1 MAAASHVY
9 SFFGHGSE
17 ILEDTEND
25 GRVLPKEIDLPAGYT
40 LVLTEECGVYGTLP
54 PHIYRVMSNPLYL
67 PYFQNPSENLELLS
81 KILKKNLQVYV
92 GPTKIPNFLFTFYN
106 ADASDEN
113 DELFISGVHELPLKP
128 IVFESEE
135 GPPGSS
141 ILLPQKKVSYNEI
154 APFFQNA
161 ALPTFKRFRKI
172 VKGIVEE
179 GEGETYDSWADL
191 YKAQKERELKY
202 LPTSLLKEN
211 LNFTISDVFRKLGP
225 GIYYNCLCRSVHSYN
240 ANNVLSV
247 NNNVWNVPAFVV
259 TTLGRKSALTAEE
272 TAILDKSKA
281 ILAARKKTGTI
292 QIKTDLPKYL
302 RLLDIFSSRTVEE
315 STLVSALKLV
325 REMPLEKLNT
335 LHSVHTGNMLIHLSV
350 RTDLRLLKLLL
361 ERGVN
366 LTLRNFRKETPLHV
380 AIHERAE
387 DAAALLLEKMPL
399 SAVGMKDEDG
409 HTALMAACDYNLP
422 FIVNLLV
429 NDERG
434 IEPFVDYTAA
444 DMEGDTAL
452 HLACEE
458 DADVCCALLV
468 SKHRELLA
476 LKNTRGLTPWEK
488 AIESHS
494 GRCLRAIRHFA
505 PEFAVPIVGAMGVF
519 LDLRS
524 KKDALEEG
532 VAALLA
538 AGVVPTQ
545 DDLDIAVESLK
556 SNPIA
561 IALFDRLWRSRLIS
575 HVSQYVELEGTLAG
589 KMRPFM
595 DYVSA
600 ALAAYNAATASST
613 SSTAATT
620 AANKTKKNR
629 RKKMRHTRSSRR
641 G

>member
-25 GRVLPKEIDLPAGYT
+25 GKVLPKEIDLPAGYT
-40 LVLTEECGVYGTLP
+40 LILTEECGVYGTLP
-54 PHIYRVMSNPLYL
+54 PHIYRVMANHLYL
-67 PYFQNPSENLELLS
+67 PYFQNPTENLEMLS

-106 ADASDEN
+106 ADASDVN
-113 DELFISGVHELPLKP
+113 DQLFISGVHELPLKP
-128 IVFESEE
+128 IVVDSEE
-135 GPPGSS
+135 AAPGSS
-141 ILLPQKKVSYNEI
+141 IFLSQKDVPYKAI
-154 APFFQNA
+154 APFFKNA
-161 ALPTFKRFRKI
+161 ALPRFKQFRKI
-172 VKGIVEE
+172 VQSIVEE
-179 GEGETYDSWADL
+179 GEDETYDSWAAFYAD
-191 YKAQKERELKY
+191 QKKEGLEH
-202 LPTSLLKEN
+202 LPTRLLKEK
-211 LNFTISDVFRKLGP
+211 LDFTISDVFRKLGP

-240 ANNVLSV
+240 ANNVISV

-259 TTLGRKSALTAEE
+259 STLGPKAALTAEE
-272 TAILDKSKA
+272 TAILGKSKA
-281 ILAARKKTGTI
+281 ILAARKKTGTV

-302 RLLDIFSSRTVEE
+302 RLLDIFSSRAVEE
-315 STLVSALKLV
+315 STAVSALKLV
-325 REMPLEKLNT
+325 REMPLDKLNT

-361 ERGVN
+361 ERGVD
-366 LTLRNFRKETPLHV
+366 LTVRNFRKETPLHV

-387 DAAALLLEKMPL
+387 EAAALLLEKVPL
-399 SAVGMKDEDG
+399 SSIGMKDEDG

-434 IEPFVDYTAA
+434 FEPFVDYTAA
-444 DMEGDTAL
+444 DAEGDTAL

-458 DADVCCALLV
+458 DAEVCCALLI

-476 LKNTRGLTPWEK
+476 LKNAAGLTPWEK

-494 GRCLRAIRHFA
+494 GRCLRAIQHFA
-505 PEFAVPIVGAMGVF
+505 PEFAVPVAGAMEAF
-519 LDLRS
+519 LDSRTE
-524 KKDALEEG
+524 KDSLEQG
-532 VAALLA
+532 VATLLA
-538 AGVVPTQ
+538 VGVVPTQ

-561 IALFDRLWRSRLIS
+561 IALFDRLWNSGLVS
-575 HVSQYVELEGTLAG
+575 HASQYVELEGRLAE

-595 DYVSA
+595 DHVSA
-600 ALAAYNAATASST
+600 ALAAFNAATA
-613 SSTAATT
+613 TAATAT
-620 AANKTKKNR
+620 SASANKTKKNR
-629 RKKMRHTRSSRR
+629 RNKMRRTRSSRR
-641 G
+641 D